1 MESSSDDELCDDGMH
16 VGGEAQVRGMNPALM
31 FLLLATCEWPAGAWP
46 EPQTNPQ
53 KNELG
58 HQLAA
63 HDALGVLADV
73 QDGPFNISVP
83 ARVTFYRLTN
93 ECIDAIVEEF
103 PVEFG

>member
-1 MESSSDDELCDDGMH
+1 MKDTETARS
-16 VGGEAQVRGMNPALM
+16 AALD
-31 FLLLATCEWPAGAWP
+31 LNSRAAEKDKKRCEWPAGAWP

-73 QDGPFNISVP
+73 QDGPFDTHPKI
-83 ARVTFYRLTN
+83 RM
-93 ECIDAIVEEF
+93 
-103 PVEFG
+103 